1 MTEEQIKEVTNKV
14 NSGVSAKMAEET
26 AKLEKKFQEF
36 QTAAEKGAV
45 KAEDIATLKQE
56 VTQSQEK
63 LEGIL
68 KKQGET
74 IATLETKLSQV
85 GEDEL
90 PAEKVFEQHIEELKT
105 IARNKTGVKTFHLG
119 MRIDKNGQHCLV
131 VKAADVHNTT
141 TEGANASVTQ
151 NISAL
156 SLLRGGNGDP
166 VESIQRDRPW
176 ILDWVSVGQTNAA
189 VLLWWDEVPKQGDFA
204 ITSEGAVKPLVMY
217 THNRT
222 STNYKKAA
230 GRSKL
235 TEEFQNDLPGLVST
249 IMDLMKVD
257 CRNSM
262 NNQILTNMIAN
273 ASAYTNPSLA
283 NAISAPDDWAA
294 IAAVAGQLGNFY
306 YSPNVLV
313 MNNNKGII
321 AASAKATDGHY
332 IDYAPIMNEIN
343 AGSLSVFK
351 HPSVGLQKFFLGD
364 GSVYKVRLKGDLQVR
379 IGFSGDDFDRNQN
392 SVVVEQYWFDYVSQA
407 RKAGLVYADFGEVKT
422 AIAAA

>member
-1 MTEEQIKEVTNKV
+1 MTEEQIKEVTSKV
-14 NSGVSAKMAEET
+14 SAGVSAKMAEET

-36 QTAAEKGAV
+36 EAAAAKGAV
-45 KAEDIATLKQE
+45 KAEDIATLKTE

-74 IATLETKLSQV
+74 ITTLETKLSQV

-90 PAEKVFEQHIEELKT
+90 PAEKVFEQNIEELKSFQ
-105 IARNKTGVKTFHLG
+105 RKGGGSKTFNLG
-119 MRIDKNGQHCLV
+119 MRIDKHGQLQLV

-141 TEGANASVTQ
+141 TVGANASVTQ

-166 VESIQRDRPW
+166 VENIQRDRPW
-176 ILDWVSVGQTNAA
+176 ILDWVSVGNTNSP

-204 ITSEGAVKPLVMY
+204 ITAEGAVKPLVMY

-222 STNYKKAA
+222 STDYKKAA

-249 IMDLMKVD
+249 IMDLMRVD
-257 CRNSM
+257 CRNVM
-262 NNQILTNMIAN
+262 NNQILVNMIAS
-273 ASAYTNPSLA
+273 ASTYTNAQLVG
-283 NAISAPDDWAA
+283 AIDDADDWAA
-294 IAAVAGQLGNFY
+294 IAAVAGQLGNLY
-306 YSPNVLV
+306 YTPNVLV

-321 AASAKATDGHY
+321 AAANKATDGHY
-332 IDYAPIMNEIN
+332 IDYSPIMNEIN

-351 HPSVGLQKFFLGD
+351 HPSIGLQKFFLGD

-379 IGFSGDDFDRNQN
+379 IGYSQDDFDRNQN
-392 SVVVEQYWFDYVSQA
+392 SVIVEQFYFDYVSQA
-407 RKAGLVYADFGEVKT
+407 RKAGLVYADFAAVKT
-422 AIAAA
+422 SIESA